1 MVGSWGPAAAGGKP
15 RTQTDLR
22 NTAVELRGK
31 NLPVILYRV
40 ASKGVLKSEEKKA
53 QTLSSSVHASVG
65 GTRGLA
71 AAKDRG
77 LDPGRHA
84 GPGEFCA
91 AQ

>member
-22 NTAVELRGK
+22 PTAVELRGK

-40 ASKGVLKSEEKKA
+40 ASKSVLKSDEKKEQPSRVRSIPA
-53 QTLSSSVHASVG
+53 WAG
-65 GTRGLA
+65 PGLA
-71 AAKDRG
+71 AAKDCG
-77 LDPGRHA
+77 LYPGRDA
-84 GPGEFCA
+84 GPGEFCT

>member
-40 ASKGVLKSEEKKA
+40 ASKSVLKSDEKKA
-53 QTLSSSVHASVG
+53 QTLSSSVHSSVG
-65 GTRGLA
+65 GTGSGRCKRLRPVFRA
-71 AAKDRG
+71 RCR
-77 LDPGRHA
+77 PG
-84 GPGEFCA
+84 
-91 AQ
+91 